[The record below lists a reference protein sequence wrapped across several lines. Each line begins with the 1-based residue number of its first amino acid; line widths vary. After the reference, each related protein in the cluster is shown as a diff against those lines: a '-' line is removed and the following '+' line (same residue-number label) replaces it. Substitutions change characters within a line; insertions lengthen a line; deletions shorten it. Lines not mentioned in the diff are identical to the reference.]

1 MLSYVN
7 DGGEPHAVA
16 AAPYFP
22 LVGSMLP
29 PVTTWPG
36 SVFLSRGLEAKV
48 TETNSLRNPKWS
60 LFRING
66 EVAMSR
72 GLTYSRSVRPESRS
86 SLASGVAPCL
96 GRYLSIVPRFLTTS
110 LRNVDASFAGEW
122 SRTIS
127 VRGLG
132 WFSCSTIHRTY
143 QTSQPGLWWN
153 CTPIPS
159 NAGVAVGHAATSPWP
174 IKRAADASPLFPP
187 RDRAIVK
194 AIACEAVCQT
204 KLPLSRLSTSD
215 LAHRTSIAL
224 GRSISPSTVWRI
236 LDTDA
241 IKPWRYQYWIF
252 PRDPK
257 FSEKAGRVLDL
268 YAGCWEGKPLGGRDY
283 IISSDEKTSI
293 QARIRCHATLP
304 TGPGRPMRV
313 EHEYERGGA
322 LQYLAAWDVRRGRV
336 LGRCEDKTGIDSFG
350 RLVDQVMRSEPYR
363 SAGRVFWVVDNGS
376 SHRGQAAIR
385 RLRKAYRRAV
395 LVHTPVHASWLNQVE
410 IYFSIIQRKVLTPN
424 DFANLEEVEQRLRLY
439 EELSNREPRPFEW
452 KFDRTALLEF
462 LAKLEAKQKLVS

>member
-1 MLSYVN
+1 MAL
-7 DGGEPHAVA
+7 
-16 AAPYFP
+16 
-22 LVGSMLP
+22 
-29 PVTTWPG
+29 
-36 SVFLSRGLEAKV
+36 
-48 TETNSLRNPKWS
+48 
-60 LFRING
+60 
-66 EVAMSR
+66 
-72 GLTYSRSVRPESRS
+72 GLTYSRCVRPESRS
-86 SLASGVAPCL
+86 PHANGVAQCRAP
-96 GRYLSIVPRFLTTS
+96 YLSTDPRSLTNS
-110 LRNVDASFAGEW
+110 LMNVGASFASER
-122 SRTIS
+122 SHIAS
-127 VRGLG
+127 ARGLG
-132 WFSCSTIHRTY
+132 WLSCSTSHQACR
-143 QTSQPGLWWN
+143 TSQQGLWWN

-159 NAGVAVGHAATSPWP
+159 TAGVTVGHVASSRWP
-174 IKRAADASPLFPP
+174 IKRAADASPPFPP

-204 KLPLSRLSTSD
+204 KLPLSRLSTAD
-215 LAHRTSIAL
+215 LADRASSGL

-257 FSEKAGRVLDL
+257 FAEKAGRVLDL
-268 YAGCWEGKPLGGRDY
+268 YAGSWDGKPLGRRDY

-304 TGPGRPMRV
+304 TGPRRPMRV

-363 SAGRVFWVVDNGS
+363 SANRVFWVVDNGS
-376 SHRGQAAIR
+376 SHRGQTAIR
-385 RLRKAYRRAV
+385 RLRKAYRKAV

-424 DFANLEEVEQRLRLY
+424 DFASLEEVEQRLRLY
-439 EELSNREPRPFEW
+439 EELSNQEPRPFQW
-452 KFDRTALLEF
+452 KFDRAALRVF
-462 LAKLEAKQKLVS
+462 LAKLDAKRELASSASVT